1 MALRIEKV
9 SAGPVV
15 ILRLSG
21 RLQSE
26 HVDQLKAQLEGSTQ
40 RIILDLEE
48 VKLVDREVVRFLAL
62 CEANGVELKQCSPYI
77 RDWIDRERASRGE
90 S

>member
-1 MALRIEKV
+1 MVLRIEKV
-9 SAGPVV
+9 SDGPLT

-26 HVDQLKAQLEGSTQ
+26 HVDQLRAQIEGSAQ
-40 RIILDLEE
+40 RIILNLEE
-48 VKLVDREVVRFLAL
+48 VRLVDREVVRFLAF
-62 CEANGVELKQCSPYI
+62 CETNGVELDQCSPYI
-77 RDWIDRERASRGE
+77 RDWIDRERVSQGD

>member
-15 ILRLSG
+15 ILLLSG